1 VDAAT
6 FRILDTL
13 ATGLGKT
20 FSINQLTAKIKKT
33 HGTAH
38 YPNIYKKLHEL
49 EKQQILTLTKIGKS
63 SLTSL
68 NFENYL
74 LTDLLAEREIK
85 KKISFLKIR
94 TNLQMLHQDL
104 DKRLGD
110 LCPIKAIGSI
120 NPRKNLKLNK
130 IELFILQQNTGESTN
145 IQNETNLI
153 HSRLNK
159 IQDKYNIKINSL
171 ILDTHN
177 FSTLLESDEIN
188 PLREF
193 LSNMIIFSDPQ
204 AFWNEIRELKEK
216 GIDIRALEKETRPLD
231 ITENDLIYNLAR
243 FGYTEF
249 GSEVRQGRKYCI
261 EYIITSL
268 LMSGDARR
276 IEAIPII
283 IAKNS
288 INSNLLVF
296 LAQKFGQS
304 GKLLG
309 LLKILENMKAEEEVS
324 KAISLL
330 EILNVNEIDSD
341 AEAIQQKMRL
351 YNASYQKTG

>member
-1 VDAAT
+1 MDAAT

-13 ATGLGKT
+13 ASGLGKT
-20 FSINQLTAKIKKT
+20 FSINQLTTRIKKT

-38 YPNIYKKLHEL
+38 YPNIYKKLHDL
-49 EKQQILTLTKIGKS
+49 EKQQILKLTKLGKS

-74 LTDLLAEREIK
+74 LTDLLAEMEIK
-85 KKISFLKIR
+85 KKISFLRIR
-94 TNLQMLHQDL
+94 TDLQMLHQDL

-110 LCPIKAIGSI
+110 PCPIKTIGSI

-130 IELFILQQNTGESTN
+130 IELFILQQNTNKESH
-145 IQNETNLI
+145 IQNDTNSIYLK
-153 HSRLNK
+153 LQNL
-159 IQDKYNIKINSL
+159 QDKHNVKINSL

-177 FSTLLESDEIN
+177 FLALLESDEIN
-188 PLREF
+188 PPKEF
-193 LSNMIIFSDPQ
+193 LSNMIIFSGPQ
-204 AFWNEIRELKEK
+204 AFWNEIRELVEK
-216 GIDIRALEKETRPLD
+216 GINIRALEKETRPLD
-231 ITENDLIYNLAR
+231 IAEDDLIYNLAR

-249 GSEVRQGRKYCI
+249 GSKVRQGNKYCI

-283 IAKNS
+283 IAKNT

-296 LAQKFGQS
+296 LTQKFGQS
-304 GKLLG
+304 EKLKG
-309 LLKILENMKAEEEVS
+309 ILKILDKTKPMEEVS
-324 KAISLL
+324 KTVRLL
-330 EILNVNEIDSD
+330 EILNVNEIESD
-341 AEAIQQKMRL
+341 EGAIIQKMRM
-351 YNASYQKTG
+351 YNAV